1 MTGAQS
7 QITAPNPIAKA
18 ESRRGAC
25 KDSIASDLAVS
36 DWLKGVRTEDRME
49 SQETYLLVDAVVP
62 PDALVVATSL
72 PPFVLPPVLPLSAS
86 LEKHGIALLG

>member
-1 MTGAQS
+1 
-7 QITAPNPIAKA
+7 
-18 ESRRGAC
+18 
-25 KDSIASDLAVS
+25 
-36 DWLKGVRTEDRME
+36 ME

-72 PPFVLPPVLPLSAS
+72 PPFVLLPVLPLSAF